1 MRPINRQATLKSPAL
16 CGGIAL
22 HMGEHVKLT
31 LKPAPI
37 GTGIIFVRSDVTDR
51 DNRIMARPDAVCDV
65 RNCTKIS
72 NAAGVTVGTIE
83 HLMAALAASGVDNLI
98 IEVDGPELPAMDGS
112 SEPYLKLIEAAQI
125 ERQNAPRRYVE
136 VLKPVFVQLGDATAS
151 IAPHSRLRLDV
162 AIEYAEAAIGK
173 QRVVI
178 EPDTRSFRDRLASA
192 RTFARQ
198 HEVAALQDA
207 GLGLGGSLD
216 NAVVVDEDRVL
227 NPEGL
232 RFDDE
237 FVRHKALDLLGDLYI
252 AGPILGQVTTHR
264 GGHAINHALLIAL
277 FADPTAWRFTNN
289 RVTISDEMVTVAP
302 SSVLEEASA

>member
-1 MRPINRQATLKSPAL
+1 MRPINRQATLKSPAI
-16 CGGIAL
+16 CGGVAL
-22 HMGEHVKLT
+22 HSGERVKLA
-31 LKPAPI
+31 LKPAPT
-37 GTGIIFVRSDVTDR
+37 GTGIVFIRTDVTDR
-51 DNRIMARPDAVCDV
+51 DNRVPARPEAVCDV
-65 RNCTKIS
+65 RNCTKIE
-72 NAAGVTVGTIE
+72 NAAGVRVGTIE
-83 HLMAALAASGVDNLI
+83 HLMAALAASGVDNLY
-98 IEVDGPELPAMDGS
+98 IEIDGAEVPAMDGS

-125 ERQNAPRRYVE
+125 ERQPAPRRYVE
-136 VLKPVFVQLGDATAS
+136 ILKTVSVELGGSTATIS
-151 IAPHSRLRLDV
+151 PHHALRLDV
-162 AIEYAEAAIGK
+162 SIEYDDAAIGH

-178 EPDTRSFRDRLASA
+178 EPNTRSFRDRLASA

-216 NAVVVDEDRVL
+216 NAVVVDEGKVL

-252 AGPILGQVTTHR
+252 AGPILGQVKTHR
-264 GGHAINHALLIAL
+264 GGHAVNNALLIAL
-277 FADPTAWRFTNN
+277 FADPDAWRFTNT
-289 RVTISDEMVTVAP
+289 RVAISDEMVTISP